1 MRSPRRFAPV
11 DDEGIENAPKRM
23 LRGVSCVDYTYLEVE
38 TLTPGPMVEA
48 TVQERIY

>member
-1 MRSPRRFAPV
+1 MKCFVEIRNSRKLSLA
-11 DDEGIENAPKRM
+11 
-23 LRGVSCVDYTYLEVE
+23 GVVASIDYRYLAVE